1 MDSTMDLFNFLICMV
16 NKVFV
21 TMVTV
26 DILNVAILNGKF
38 DFFIETSGETDFFL
52 KIIFFL
58 LQLSNYNHKECKY
71 IKLL

>member
-1 MDSTMDLFNFLICMV
+1 MINSSSVACLPLMGTLLNTLVMDSTMDLFNFLICMV

-38 DFFIETSGETDFFL
+38 DFL
-52 KIIFFL
+52 
-58 LQLSNYNHKECKY
+58 
-71 IKLL
+71 

>member
-1 MDSTMDLFNFLICMV
+1 MINSSSVACLPLMGTLLNTLVMDSTMDLFNFLICMV

-38 DFFIETSGETDFFL
+38 DFFIETSG
-52 KIIFFL
+52 
-58 LQLSNYNHKECKY
+58 
-71 IKLL
+71 

>member
-1 MDSTMDLFNFLICMV
+1 MIYSSSVACLPLMGTLLNTLVMDSTMDLFNFLICMV

-38 DFFIETSGETDFFL
+38 DF
-52 KIIFFL
+52 
-58 LQLSNYNHKECKY
+58 
-71 IKLL
+71 